1 MINLGKGRSQVEPRR
16 GGRCNELK
24 VLVVQ
29 GLSRLEEPHRM
40 SQKEGSGGRSR
51 MPRGSYGGTEVIRD
65 NENKGMTMQWS
76 H

>member
-1 MINLGKGRSQVEPRR
+1 MISLGKGRSQVEPGR

-24 VLVVQ
+24 VQVVQ

-40 SQKEGSGGRSR
+40 SQKDGSGGRSR
-51 MPRGSYGGTEVIRD
+51 MPRGSSGGTEVIRD
-65 NENKGMTMQWS
+65 NGNKGMSMRWS